1 MEVAPVTS
9 QPSGQFGMI
18 QKNPDNLPGL
28 EALSYMR
35 ELTVKQRRP
44 GCLERKPHLIK
55 ALLSAVQLSG
65 AQSARS
71 FGLRASER
79 ERRSNYHW

>member
-1 MEVAPVTS
+1 MSTNNFTTNLGQNFQTGSGRVKFFKMEVAPVTS

-44 GCLERKPHLIK
+44 GCLERKPHLI
-55 ALLSAVQLSG
+55 
-65 AQSARS
+65 R
-71 FGLRASER
+71 
-79 ERRSNYHW
+79 